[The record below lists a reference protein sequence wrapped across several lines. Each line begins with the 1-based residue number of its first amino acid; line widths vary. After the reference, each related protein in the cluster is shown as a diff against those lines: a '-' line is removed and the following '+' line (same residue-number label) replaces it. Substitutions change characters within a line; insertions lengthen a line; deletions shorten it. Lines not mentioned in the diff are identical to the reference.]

1 MATPVSDIYDLFLS
15 QIGKD
20 LMLEMADDIVDELL
34 MTYLLG
40 ATVEFSLICKKD
52 LTIENGY
59 IRDDLTLDEKFILS
73 RGMVLYWLQP
83 KINNQ
88 EVIKNRITDG
98 DYVIKSPA
106 NLLEKLLKLKTTTE
120 KDMHRRII
128 RYSYKDNKLYE

>member
-52 LTIENGY
+52 LTIEN
-59 IRDDLTLDEKFILS
+59 K
-73 RGMVLYWLQP
+73 V
-83 KINNQ
+83 
-88 EVIKNRITDG
+88 TDIVEEQVF
-98 DYVIKSPA
+98 DFYF
-106 NLLEKLLKLKTTTE
+106 
-120 KDMHRRII
+120 
-128 RYSYKDNKLYE
+128 YS

>member
-1 MATPVSDIYDLFLS
+1 
-15 QIGKD
+15 
-20 LMLEMADDIVDELL
+20 MLEMADDIVYELF

-40 ATVEFSLICKKD
+40 ATFVFNLIFKKD
-52 LTIENGY
+52 LTIENYY

-73 RGMVLYWLQP
+73 RGMILYWLQS

-106 NLLEKLLKLKTTTE
+106 NLLEKLLKLKTSTE
-120 KDMHRRII
+120 KDMRRRIT

>member
-52 LTIENGY
+52 LTIENNY

-73 RGMVLYWLQP
+73 RGMILYWLQS

-88 EVIKNRITDG
+88 EVIKNRITEE
-98 DYVIKSPA
+98 IKYC
-106 NLLEKLLKLKTTTE
+106 LQLF
-120 KDMHRRII
+120 R
-128 RYSYKDNKLYE
+128 